1 MNEIL
6 SMILYILGSILI
18 IVLIVLSIKL
28 IITMNKIENV
38 VDDISNKVD
47 SLNGL
52 FSIIDFTTDKLA
64 MISEKVTNGITLFI
78 DKIFKIN
85 CENNNSLTFYIS
97 NKLKIERYYKDINY
111 DNLEKKHIKVD
122 NDNHI
127 NVICFNIVCI
137 D

>member
-1 MNEIL
+1 MKIKTLEKIVIAEI
-6 SMILYILGSILI
+6 ILFLG
-18 IVLIVLSIKL
+18 LIVLSIKL

-78 DKIFKIN
+78 KLL
-85 CENNNSLTFYIS
+85 CASLMVNS
-97 NKLKIERYYKDINY
+97 
-111 DNLEKKHIKVD
+111 H
-122 NDNHI
+122 
-127 NVICFNIVCI
+127 
-137 D
+137 